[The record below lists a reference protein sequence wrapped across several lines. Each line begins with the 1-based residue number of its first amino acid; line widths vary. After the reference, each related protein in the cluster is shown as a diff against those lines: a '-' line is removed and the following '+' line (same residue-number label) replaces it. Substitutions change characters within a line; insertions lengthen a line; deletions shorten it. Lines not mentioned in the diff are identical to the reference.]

1 MSMKRKILLTGR
13 DGQLGHECR
22 LACPPEV
29 ELIAV
34 GRAECDLADP
44 AAAAALV
51 RELRPE
57 VLIHAAA
64 WTAVDAAEAEEETAT
79 VVNGESVGALA
90 AACATV
96 GARMLAVST
105 DYVFSGEGDR
115 PWQEDDPVDP
125 LNAYGRSK
133 LAGERALAAALPG
146 AGCSIRTSWVYGRR
160 GHNFVHT
167 MLRLM
172 REGRELKVVDDQ
184 RGCPT
189 WAGGLAAS
197 LWALASWPAGRDLPA
212 LLHHTDGGIV
222 SWHGFAAAIREE
234 ALSLGLEVGAS
245 RVLPCPSSEY
255 PTPARR
261 PAWSPLAFSGAWSL
275 VDREQEPWRDALRA
289 ALPLLV
295 AEADAS
301 RPT

>member
-1 MSMKRKILLTGR
+1 MARRVLLTGR
-13 DGQLGHECR
+13 DGQLGHECV
-22 LACPPEV
+22 LASPEGV
-29 ELIAV
+29 ELVAV
-34 GRAECDLADP
+34 GRDSCDLADP
-44 AAAAALV
+44 AAAAAVV
-51 RELRPE
+51 REVEPQ

-64 WTAVDAAEAEEETAT
+64 WTAVDAAEAEEEAAT
-79 VVNGESVGALA
+79 VVNGAAVGALA
-90 AACATV
+90 AACAAV
-96 GARMLAVST
+96 GARMLSVST
-105 DYVFSGEGDR
+105 DYVFSGEGER
-115 PWQEDDPVDP
+115 PWREDDPVDP
-125 LNAYGRSK
+125 LNAYGRGK
-133 LAGERALAAALPG
+133 LAGERALAEALPG
-146 AGCSIRTSWVYGRR
+146 AGCSVRTSWVYGRR

-189 WAGGLAAS
+189 WAGGLASA
-197 LWALASWPAGRDLPA
+197 LWALASWPADRALPP

-222 SWHGFAAAIREE
+222 SWYGFAAAIREE
-234 ALSLGLEVGAS
+234 ALALGLEVAAS
-245 RVLPCPSSEY
+245 RVLPCTSAEY

-261 PAWSPLAFSGAWSL
+261 PAWSPLAYSEAWSL